1 MPETAAPAPA
11 NSPQEAEILAAL
23 GRRSVVLV
31 GMMGV
36 GKSTIGRRLATR
48 LRLPFFDAD
57 IEIEA
62 AAGMSIPDIFLAHGE
77 PYFRDGEARVIARL
91 LDSGPAVI
99 ATGGGAYTEREE
111 TRKRIRDK
119 AVSIWL
125 KADLDV
131 IMKRVKRRADR
142 PLLQTEDPA
151 ATVSRFL
158 EAREPVYQSAD
169 LTVLSR
175 DVPHDR
181 IVDECIDALHARLC
195 RKPCVDGPKID
206 ASDGYNGYNGRDERH
221 AMTAPLKHSDPI
233 TVDVALGDRAYDIV
247 IGRDVLPSL
256 GARVAAL
263 RPGVRTAIVT
273 DRTVAKHWLEQTQA
287 SLAAAGIPASHVV
300 VDEGEGS
307 KTYAGLEKVSEA
319 LIAAKIER
327 NDLVIALGGGVVGD
341 LAGFA
346 AAVLRRGV
354 DFVQVP
360 TSLLAQVD
368 SSVGGKTGINSP
380 QGKNLLGAF
389 HQPLLVIADTSVLDT
404 LSPRQFRSGYAEVA
418 KYGVLGDEAFFAWL
432 EANHSDIF
440 SGGAAREHAIATS
453 CRAKAA
459 IVSRD
464 ERETGERALLNLG
477 HTFGHA
483 LEAATGF
490 SDRLFHGEG
499 VAVGMVLAAEFSA
512 QLGMISQ
519 ADAARVERH
528 LASVGLPT
536 HLQDIAGF
544 AQEGLADADALMALM
559 AQDKKV
565 KRGKLTFIL
574 LEAVGRAV
582 IANDVEPSLVRDF
595 LKAKLAKS

>member
-1 MPETAAPAPA
+1 MPETAPTA
-11 NSPQEAEILAAL
+11 SPIASPEADITAAL
-23 GRRSVVLV
+23 GTRSVVLV
-31 GMMGV
+31 GMMGA
-36 GKSTIGRRLATR
+36 GKSTIGRRLSAR
-48 LRLPFFDAD
+48 LRLPFLDAD
-57 IEIEA
+57 TEIEA
-62 AAGMSIPDIFLAHGE
+62 AAGMSIPDIFETHGE
-77 PYFRDGEARVIARL
+77 PHFRDGEARVIARL
-91 LDSGPAVI
+91 LDGGPTVL
-99 ATGGGAYTEREE
+99 ATGGGAFMRED
-111 TRKRIRDK
+111 TRARIGDK

-125 KADLDV
+125 KADAEI

-142 PLLQTEDPA
+142 PLLQTADPA
-151 ATVSRFL
+151 ATIGRL
-158 EAREPVYQSAD
+158 IEQREPVYRNAD
-169 LTVLSR
+169 ITIWSR
-175 DVPHDR
+175 DVPHEK

-195 RKPCVDGPKID
+195 GG
-206 ASDGYNGYNGRDERH
+206 GYHRSIQHIEH
-221 AMTAPLKHSDPI
+221 HSMTAPLKHSDSV
-233 TVDVALGDRAYDIV
+233 TVDVALGTRAYDIV
-247 IGRDVLPSL
+247 IGRGVLQSL
-256 GARVAAL
+256 GQRVAAL
-263 RPGVRTAIVT
+263 RPGARTAIVT
-273 DRTVAKHWLEQTQA
+273 DRTVARHWLDRTEA
-287 SLAAAGIPASHVV
+287 VLAEAGIATSRIIVE
-300 VDEGEGS
+300 EGEAS

-319 LIAAKIER
+319 LIAARIER
-327 NDLVIALGGGVVGD
+327 NDLVVALGGGVVGD

-346 AAVLRRGV
+346 AAILRRGV

-389 HQPLLVIADTSVLDT
+389 HQPVLVIADTAVLDT
-404 LSPRQFRSGYAEVA
+404 LSPRQFRAGYAEVA

-432 EANHSDIF
+432 EANHADIF
-440 SGGAAREHAIATS
+440 AGGAAREHAIATS

-459 IVSRD
+459 IVARD

-499 VAVGMVLAAEFSA
+499 VAVGMVLAAELSA
-512 QLGMISQ
+512 ELGMIGPS
-519 ADAARVERH
+519 DAARVSHH
-528 LASVGLPT
+528 LAEVGLPT

-565 KRGKLTFIL
+565 KRGRLTFIL

-582 IANDVEPSLVRDF
+582 IAPDVEPALVRDF
-595 LKAKLAKS
+595 LKVKLARKA